1 MCEKGRSAL
10 CRSLGAAHP
19 TKLRADGELAPKTP
33 GKPCCSETHPVLA
46 GPTAAG
52 GGALRWGSQ
61 QPPGGKDTGCQDL
74 GCWPLSVL
82 GLSGFEL
89 DRSGVSGIIV
99 FFSMQSQVQERLCP
113 WRASYWLTPALGEA
127 SDTPGEGVNGQQGCQ
142 GEAWLL
148 SALLTPWLLVVAPQ
162 RNSLP
167 SPVHQRWT
175 LYLLFL
181 GAQYEESCKI
191 EEGNRVP
198 HSFGEYLPSLLCAL
212 AVLCWLSPRACPSS
226 QSYAPKPMVA
236 DYVCEQTD

>member
-1 MCEKGRSAL
+1 MTTHVCRRPLAGHPRAWLLTPAPSYLPLCHPPGLLQVSWDSLALREKGRSAL

-89 DRSGVSGIIV
+89 DLFLSK
-99 FFSMQSQVQERLCP
+99 E
-113 WRASYWLTPALGEA
+113 WRPSHPE
-127 SDTPGEGVNGQQGCQ
+127 
-142 GEAWLL
+142 
-148 SALLTPWLLVVAPQ
+148 
-162 RNSLP
+162 LP
-167 SPVHQRWT
+167 SETR
-175 LYLLFL
+175 
-181 GAQYEESCKI
+181 
-191 EEGNRVP
+191 
-198 HSFGEYLPSLLCAL
+198 SF
-212 AVLCWLSPRACPSS
+212 WRCPQNHAPPYSRS
-226 QSYAPKPMVA
+226 QGV
-236 DYVCEQTD
+236 